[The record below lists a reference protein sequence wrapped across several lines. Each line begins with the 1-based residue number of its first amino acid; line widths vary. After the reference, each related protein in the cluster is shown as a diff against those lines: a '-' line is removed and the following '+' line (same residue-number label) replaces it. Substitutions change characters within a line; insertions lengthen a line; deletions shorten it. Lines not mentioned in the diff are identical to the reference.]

1 MLWSSKRSMS
11 YCPEILRVSIKPT
24 GKQLTGRGLH
34 SSTFQLNL
42 SCVQHIQNT
51 LHTPNTP

>member
-1 MLWSSKRSMS
+1 VLWSSKRSMS